1 MIKNYAVVE
10 GSLVEINTGDSII
23 NIYVNPDEAERKHLI
38 TEHGITEHG
47 IESSLD
53 PHELGRIEFM
63 AGHTALIL
71 KTPKSYCS
79 EDDFLFKVKS
89 FGLFAFSDRL
99 ILLLADDFP
108 ILESRYFK
116 NITSIQDAILRLV
129 QQSIGHF
136 EAHLKAIN
144 VCNDSLEK
152 DINTSVTNSQLLNM
166 FKLEKSLV
174 FYLNAISSNS
184 HVIEK
189 MKANPAKFFFSPAN
203 LELLDDLAIENV
215 QCYKMAEIYSQVI
228 SGLMDARASLISNN
242 LNFMMKNLNALV
254 ISVAVPSFLAGV
266 GGMSE
271 FSGMIGFEHWKYGY
285 LIFILIMI
293 FLGFG
298 TFYLIK
304 KAENFWKNY

>member
-1 MIKNYAVVE
+1 M
-10 GSLVEINTGDSII
+10 
-23 NIYVNPDEAERKHLI
+23 
-38 TEHGITEHG
+38 
-47 IESSLD
+47 
-53 PHELGRIEFM
+53 
-63 AGHTALIL
+63 IL

-108 ILESRYFK
+108 ILESRYFM
-116 NITSIQDAILRLV
+116 NIVSIQDAILRLV

-136 EAHLKAIN
+136 EAHLKVIN
-144 VCNDSLEK
+144 MCSDSLEK
-152 DINTSVTNSQLLNM
+152 DINTSVTNSQLINM

-189 MKANPAKFFFSPAN
+189 MKANSAKYFFSPAN

-254 ISVAVPSFLAGV
+254 ISVAVPSFFAGV

-271 FSGMIGFEHWKYGY
+271 FSEMIGFEHWKYGY

-298 TFYLIK
+298 TFYIIK
-304 KAENFWKNY
+304 KTENFWKNF